1 MMNISKV
8 ISDRVEV
15 EFSGK
20 IDGEQMTKVI
30 DDMFA
35 AIADMENGLLM
46 YHIGELEMPTVGAIA
61 VELKNLPKIFR
72 LAHKIDRI
80 AVVCDQGWI
89 QTATEIEGKII
100 PGLEMKSF
108 DLDKENAAIE
118 WLEA

>member
-1 MMNISKV
+1 MMNIIKV
-8 ISDRVEV
+8 SSNRVNL

-20 IDGEQMTKVI
+20 IDRDQMKKVL

-35 AIADMENGLLM
+35 AIVVMKHGLLM
-46 YHIGELEMPTVGAIA
+46 CRIGELEMPTIEAIV

-72 LAHKIDRI
+72 LVQKIDRI

-89 QTATEIEGKII
+89 QTATKIESKFI
-100 PGLEMKSF
+100 PGLAMKSF
-108 DLDKENAAIE
+108 DLDKESAAIE

>member
-1 MMNISKV
+1 MKIIKV
-8 ISDRVEV
+8 SSNRVNV

-20 IDGEQMTKVI
+20 IDRDQMTRVL
-30 DDMFA
+30 DELFA
-35 AIADMENGLLM
+35 AIADMEHGLLM
-46 YHIGELEMPTVGAIA
+46 YRIGELEMPTVGAIA